1 MSQVAKAKRARKRN
15 LHQREMLLP
24 IAGGR
29 PSEPVAPATRITRG
43 PPGPPPLGARTLGML
58 DTLKYLIREWE
69 DYGVIDATNM
79 RHVYWA
85 VEANDS
91 PTVSEF
97 LPFVSSGRQKRSR

>member
-1 MSQVAKAKRARKRN
+1 MSEVAETKRAPKRN
-15 LHQREMLLP
+15 PLQREMLLSIP
-24 IAGGR
+24 GSR
-29 PSEPVAPATRITRG
+29 PSEPVAPATRITR
-43 PPGPPPLGARTLGML
+43 GPPPLGARTLGML

-91 PTVSEF
+91 PAVSEF
-97 LPFVSSGRQKRSR
+97 LPFVSSGRQKRAR